1 MTDYENLYLYHN
13 KKCSKSR
20 QVKTFLDGKNLIYNI
35 IDYLNEPIDL
45 KILHETI
52 KCLDTNPKNFIRTN
66 EILFKNL
73 KNDIQLSDEKNVVD
87 LILKYPSLLQRPIVS
102 KTKNNKIIQSLI
114 CRPPELIEKFLF

>member
-35 IDYLNEPIDL
+35 IDYLNEPIDI

-52 KCLDTNPKNFIRTN
+52 KCLSTDPKNFIRTN
-66 EILFKNL
+66 EMLFKNI
-73 KNDIQLSDEKNVVD
+73 KNDIKLSNEKNIVNI
-87 LILKYPSLLQRPIVS
+87 ILKYPSLLQRPIVS
-102 KTKNNKIIQSLI
+102 KAKNNKIIQSLI